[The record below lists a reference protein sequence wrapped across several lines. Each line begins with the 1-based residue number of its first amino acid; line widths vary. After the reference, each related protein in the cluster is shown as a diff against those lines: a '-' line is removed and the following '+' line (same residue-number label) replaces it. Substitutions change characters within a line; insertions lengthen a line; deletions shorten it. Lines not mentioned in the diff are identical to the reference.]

1 MCRKTKKAS
10 FTVEASYMVPFTLFL
25 YGILILITAVL
36 LARCLSSQNLF
47 LKEHREQRYTQPF
60 EEQSAEAYG
69 EVIYMERM

>member
-1 MCRKTKKAS
+1 MCHKRKRGS

-47 LKEHREQRYTQPF
+47 LKEHREQRYTTIY
-60 EEQSAEAYG
+60 EEQDAEACG
-69 EVIYMERM
+69 EVIYTERM